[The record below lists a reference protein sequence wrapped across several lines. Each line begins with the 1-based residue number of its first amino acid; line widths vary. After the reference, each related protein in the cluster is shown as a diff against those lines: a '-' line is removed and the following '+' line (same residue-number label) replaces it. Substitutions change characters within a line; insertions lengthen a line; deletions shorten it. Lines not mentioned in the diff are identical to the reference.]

1 MPESTWLVKG
11 VRWTKSAALRDCPI
25 VYVTHTSSTP
35 AVAAGTL
42 DTQLSGCPLGYLT
55 KQESIAIPGVP
66 NLLIRSL
73 LNNQQF
79 YDPEDAALD
88 LGISSAFWSLF
99 GLLWPSG
106 SRLAERVALRP
117 VNADERILEIGCG
130 LALSSLVG
138 HRLGANITASDCHP
152 LAGEFLRE
160 NLRLN
165 ALSPMDYQHGHWGRH
180 TPQQQDPIVNT
191 KFDLIIGS
199 DILYER
205 DERGDLAHYIN
216 EHIED
221 HAEVWVVDPN
231 RGNRAHFHRNM
242 AAQGFALSEES
253 LDISATDH
261 EAAYKGRMLTYSR
274 D

>member
-1 MPESTWLVKG
+1 MS
-11 VRWTKSAALRDCPI
+11 VRWVASGTTRACPI
-25 VYVTHTSSTP
+25 VYLPHHTSTP
-35 AVAAGTL
+35 TL
-42 DTQLSGCPLGYLT
+42 GQNLPLTHVDDGYQT
-55 KQESIAIPGVP
+55 KHESIAVQGVP

-73 LNNQQF
+73 LDKQQF
-79 YDPEDAALD
+79 FDPEGAALA

-106 SRLAERVALRP
+106 SKLAERLAIRP
-117 VNADERILEIGCG
+117 VSAQERILELGCG
-130 LALSSLVG
+130 LALASLVG
-138 HRLGANITASDCHP
+138 HRRGANITASDCHP
-152 LAGEFLRE
+152 LAGQFLKE

-165 ALSPMDYQHGHWGRH
+165 NLGPMSYQHGQWGEH
-180 TPQQQDPIVNT
+180 AAQHQDPVVNS

-205 DERGDLAHYIN
+205 DEQGDLAQYIN
-216 EHIED
+216 DHMED

-242 AAQGFALSEES
+242 AAQGFTLSEET
-253 LDISATDH
+253 LDMTPTADV
-261 EAAYKGRMLTYSR
+261 AAYKGRMLTYSR

>member
-1 MPESTWLVKG
+1 M
-11 VRWTKSAALRDCPI
+11 
-25 VYVTHTSSTP
+25 P
-35 AVAAGTL
+35 AVVAGAMDSLQT
-42 DTQLSGCPLGYLT
+42 DSPQGYHT
-55 KQESIAIPGVP
+55 KQESIAIQGVP

-73 LNNQQF
+73 LDKQQF

-106 SRLAERVALRP
+106 SHLAMRMAQRP
-117 VNADERILEIGCG
+117 VDVHERILEIGCG

-138 HRLGANITASDCHP
+138 HRRGANITASDCHP
-152 LAGEFLRE
+152 LAGAFLRE
-160 NLRLN
+160 NLSLN
-165 ALSPMDYQHGHWGRH
+165 KLGPMAYRHGHWGEHHAQR
-180 TPQQQDPIVNT
+180 QDQVVNS

-231 RGNRAHFHRNM
+231 RGNRSHFHRNM
-242 AAQGFALSEES
+242 AAQGFALTEQA
-253 LDISATDH
+253 LDVTAT
-261 EAAYKGRMLTYSR
+261 ENEIAYKGKMLTYSR

>member
-1 MPESTWLVKG
+1 M
-11 VRWTKSAALRDCPI
+11 
-25 VYVTHTSSTP
+25 
-35 AVAAGTL
+35 
-42 DTQLSGCPLGYLT
+42 Q
-55 KQESIAIPGVP
+55 GVP

-73 LNNQQF
+73 LDKQQF
-79 YDPEDAALD
+79 FDPEGAALA

-106 SRLAERVALRP
+106 SQLAERIARRP
-117 VNADERILEIGCG
+117 VNANERILELGCG

-138 HRLGANITASDCHP
+138 HRRGANITASDCHP
-152 LAGEFLRE
+152 FAGEFLKE

-165 ALSPMDYQHGHWGRH
+165 DLGPMDYRHGHWGEH
-180 TPQQQDPIVNT
+180 ATQQQDLALNS

-205 DERGDLAHYIN
+205 DERGDLAHYISG
-216 EHIED
+216 HIED
-221 HAEVWVVDPN
+221 HSEVWVVDPN
-231 RGNRAHFHRNM
+231 RGNRSHFHRNM
-242 AAQGFALSEES
+242 AAQGFKLSEET
-253 LDISATDH
+253 LDISATGN

>member
-1 MPESTWLVKG
+1 MNVLLP
-11 VRWTKSAALRDCPI
+11 
-25 VYVTHTSSTP
+25 HT
-35 AVAAGTL
+35 
-42 DTQLSGCPLGYLT
+42 QHLGYQT
-55 KQESIAIPGVP
+55 KQESIAVQGVP

-73 LNNQQF
+73 LNKQQF
-79 YDPEDAALD
+79 YDPGNAALD

-106 SRLAERVALRP
+106 SRLAERMALRP
-117 VNADERILEIGCG
+117 VNVDERILELGCG
-130 LALSSLVG
+130 LGLASLVG
-138 HRLGANITASDCHP
+138 HRRGANITASDCHP

-165 ALSPMDYQHGHWGRH
+165 HLSPMRYQHGHWGQH
-180 TPQQQDPIVNT
+180 AAQQQDPAVSS

-205 DERGDLAHYIN
+205 DEQGDLANYI
-216 EHIED
+216 HQHMED

-242 AAQGFALSEES
+242 AAQGFALKEEC
-253 LDISATDH
+253 LDISATSD
-261 EAAYKGRMLTYSR
+261 ASAYKGRMLTYSR

>member
-1 MPESTWLVKG
+1 MDSLPTV
-11 VRWTKSAALRDCPI
+11 SAP
-25 VYVTHTSSTP
+25 
-35 AVAAGTL
+35 
-42 DTQLSGCPLGYLT
+42 GYLT
-55 KQESIAIPGVP
+55 KQESIAVHGVP
-66 NLLIRSL
+66 NLLVRSL
-73 LNNQQF
+73 LDKQQF
-79 YDPEDAALD
+79 YDPEDAALA

-106 SRLAERVALRP
+106 SRLAERLALRP
-117 VNADERILEIGCG
+117 VSTHERILEIGCG

-138 HRLGANITASDCHP
+138 HRRGANITASDCHP

-165 ALSPMDYQHGHWGRH
+165 KLSPMNYQHGHWGQH
-180 TPQQQDPIVNT
+180 SEQHQDPKVNSR
-191 KFDLIIGS
+191 FDLIIGS

-205 DERGDLAHYIN
+205 DEQGDLAHYIN
-216 EHIED
+216 EHLED

-242 AAQGFALSEES
+242 AAQGFTLSEETLKVGAS
-253 LDISATDH
+253 
-261 EAAYKGRMLTYSR
+261 EGKAAYQGRMLTYSR

>member
-1 MPESTWLVKG
+1 MNVLLPN
-11 VRWTKSAALRDCPI
+11 
-25 VYVTHTSSTP
+25 
-35 AVAAGTL
+35 
-42 DTQLSGCPLGYLT
+42 TQHLGYQT
-55 KQESIAIPGVP
+55 KQESIAVQGVP

-73 LNNQQF
+73 LNKQQF
-79 YDPEDAALD
+79 YDPGNAALD

-106 SRLAERVALRP
+106 SRLAERMALRP
-117 VNADERILEIGCG
+117 VNVDERILELGCG
-130 LALSSLVG
+130 LGLASLVG
-138 HRLGANITASDCHP
+138 HRRGANITASDCHP

-165 ALSPMDYQHGHWGRH
+165 QLSPMSYQHGHWGQH
-180 TPQQQDPIVNT
+180 AAQQQDPAVSS

-205 DERGDLAHYIN
+205 DEQGDLANYI
-216 EHIED
+216 HQHMED

-242 AAQGFALSEES
+242 AAQGFALKEEC
-253 LDISATDH
+253 LDISATSD
-261 EAAYKGRMLTYSR
+261 ASAYKGRMLTYSR

>member
-1 MPESTWLVKG
+1 M
-11 VRWTKSAALRDCPI
+11 R
-25 VYVTHTSSTP
+25 VTCTTTDAHRVCLNVHLP
-35 AVAAGTL
+35 HPPH
-42 DTQLSGCPLGYLT
+42 DGYQT
-55 KQESIAIPGVP
+55 KQESIAVQGVP
-66 NLLIRSL
+66 NLVIRSL
-73 LNNQQF
+73 LNKQQF
-79 YDPEDAALD
+79 HDPRNAALD

-106 SRLAERVALRP
+106 SRLAERMALRP
-117 VNADERILEIGCG
+117 VNADERILELGCG
-130 LALSSLVG
+130 LALASLVG
-138 HRLGANITASDCHP
+138 HRRGANITASDCHP

-165 ALSPMDYQHGHWGRH
+165 HLSPMNYQHGQWGEH
-180 TPQQQDPIVNT
+180 KPQIQDVAVNS

-231 RGNRAHFHRNM
+231 RGNRSHFHRNM
-242 AAQGFALSEES
+242 AAQGFLLSEEA
-253 LDISATDH
+253 LHITATDT

>member
-1 MPESTWLVKG
+1 MTPHSYTPAPAPLQSSVLL
-11 VRWTKSAALRDCPI
+11 SD
-25 VYVTHTSSTP
+25 STP
-35 AVAAGTL
+35 
-42 DTQLSGCPLGYLT
+42 GYLT
-55 KQESIAIPGVP
+55 KQESIAVNGVP
-66 NLLIRSL
+66 NLMIRSL
-73 LNNQQF
+73 LDNQQF
-79 YDPEDAALD
+79 YDPDDAALD

-106 SRLAERVALRP
+106 SHLAERMALRP
-117 VNADERILEIGCG
+117 VNTQERILEIGCG

-138 HRLGANITASDCHP
+138 HRRGANITASDCHP
-152 LAGEFLRE
+152 LASAFLKE

-165 ALSPMDYQHGHWGRH
+165 NLAPMAYKHGHWGQH
-180 TPQQQDPIVNT
+180 NDQQQDTTVDS

-205 DERGDLAHYIN
+205 DERGELAHYIN
-216 EHIED
+216 DHMED

-242 AAQGFALSEES
+242 AAQGFKLSEET
-253 LDISATDH
+253 LKVGATDG
-261 EAAYKGRMLTYSR
+261 EAAYQGRMLTYSR

>member
-1 MPESTWLVKG
+1 MS
-11 VRWTKSAALRDCPI
+11 VRWIELGTTRACPI
-25 VYVTHTSSTP
+25 VYLPHHTSTP
-35 AVAAGTL
+35 
-42 DTQLSGCPLGYLT
+42 SLGLNAPPSNCAFGYQI
-55 KQESIAIPGVP
+55 KHESIAVLGVP

-73 LNNQQF
+73 LNKQQF
-79 YDPEDAALD
+79 FDPEGAAQA

-106 SRLAERVALRP
+106 SKLAERLATRP
-117 VNADERILEIGCG
+117 VIAQERILELGCG
-130 LALSSLVG
+130 LALASLVG
-138 HRLGANITASDCHP
+138 HRRGANITASDCHP
-152 LAGEFLRE
+152 LAGEFLKE

-165 ALSPMDYQHGHWGRH
+165 NLSPMSYQHGQWGEH
-180 TPQQQDPIVNT
+180 AAQQQDPVVNS

-231 RGNRAHFHRNM
+231 RGNRSHFHRNM
-242 AAQGFALSEES
+242 AAQGFSLSEET
-253 LDISATDH
+253 LVMSATQT
-261 EAAYKGRMLTYSR
+261 EAAYKGRMLTYLR

>member
-1 MPESTWLVKG
+1 MPADAGAMDSLPTV
-11 VRWTKSAALRDCPI
+11 SAP
-25 VYVTHTSSTP
+25 
-35 AVAAGTL
+35 
-42 DTQLSGCPLGYLT
+42 GYLT
-55 KQESIAIPGVP
+55 KQESIAVHGVP
-66 NLLIRSL
+66 NLLVRSL
-73 LNNQQF
+73 LDKQQF
-79 YDPEDAALD
+79 YDPEDAALA

-106 SRLAERVALRP
+106 SRLAERLALRP
-117 VNADERILEIGCG
+117 VSTHERILEIGCG

-138 HRLGANITASDCHP
+138 HRRGANITASDCHP

-165 ALSPMDYQHGHWGRH
+165 KLSPMNYQHGHWGQH
-180 TPQQQDPIVNT
+180 SEQHQDPKVNSR
-191 KFDLIIGS
+191 FDLIIGS

-205 DERGDLAHYIN
+205 DEQGDLAHYIN
-216 EHIED
+216 EHLED

-242 AAQGFALSEES
+242 AAQGFRLREEV
-253 LDISATDH
+253 LDISAT
-261 EAAYKGRMLTYSR
+261 ETQAAYKGRMLTYLR

>member
-1 MPESTWLVKG
+1 VPQPLTPE
-11 VRWTKSAALRDCPI
+11 
-25 VYVTHTSSTP
+25 TSSLQAP
-35 AVAAGTL
+35 
-42 DTQLSGCPLGYLT
+42 GYET
-55 KQESIAIPGVP
+55 KQESIPILGVS

-73 LNNQQF
+73 LNKQQF
-79 YDPEDAALD
+79 HDPLNAAHD

-106 SRLAERVALRP
+106 SRLAERMALRP
-117 VNADERILEIGCG
+117 VANERILEIGCG
-130 LALSSLVG
+130 LGLASLVG
-138 HRLGANITASDCHP
+138 HRRGANITASDCHP
-152 LAGEFLRE
+152 LAGEFLKA

-165 ALSPMDYQHGHWGRH
+165 KLGPMNYRHGHWGH
-180 TPQQQDPIVNT
+180 HQAQTQDTEVDG

-205 DERGDLAHYIN
+205 DERGELAHYIN
-216 EHIED
+216 DHLED

-242 AAQGFALSEES
+242 TQQGFTVHEES
-253 LDISATDH
+253 LWM
-261 EAAYKGRMLTYSR
+261 EAQEHQVAYKGRMLTYSR

>member
-1 MPESTWLVKG
+1 MPTA
-11 VRWTKSAALRDCPI
+11 SAGAQDSLNP
-25 VYVTHTSSTP
+25 SSP
-35 AVAAGTL
+35 
-42 DTQLSGCPLGYLT
+42 PGYQT
-55 KQESIAIPGVP
+55 KQESIAVQGVP

-73 LNNQQF
+73 LNKQQF
-79 YDPEDAALD
+79 YDPENAASD

-106 SRLAERVALRP
+106 SRLAERLALRH
-117 VNADERILEIGCG
+117 VNAEERILELGCG

-138 HRLGANITASDCHP
+138 HRRGANITASDCHP

-165 ALSPMDYQHGHWGRH
+165 QLSPMDYRHGHWGTH
-180 TPQQQDPIVNT
+180 SAQQQDTAVNS

-216 EHIED
+216 EHMED

-231 RGNRAHFHRNM
+231 RGNRAHFHRHM
-242 AAQGFALSEES
+242 AAQGFSLSEEAI
-253 LDISATDH
+253 DISATDTA
-261 EAAYKGRMLTYSR
+261 AAYKGRMLTYAR

>member
-1 MPESTWLVKG
+1 M
-11 VRWTKSAALRDCPI
+11 RLRSSPSGTTRAYLI
-25 VYVTHTSSTP
+25 VYLTHNTATP
-35 AVAAGTL
+35 TPTAGHLNTP
-42 DTQLSGCPLGYLT
+42 QAENPVGYFT
-55 KQESIAIPGVP
+55 KQESIAIQGVP

-73 LNNQQF
+73 LNKQQF
-79 YDPEDAALD
+79 YDPDDAALA

-106 SRLAERVALRP
+106 SRLAERIALRP
-117 VNADERILEIGCG
+117 VDVNERILELGCG

-138 HRLGANITASDCHP
+138 HRRGANITASDCHP
-152 LAGEFLRE
+152 LAGAFLRE

-165 ALSPMDYQHGHWGRH
+165 HLSAMDYRHGHWGTH
-180 TPQQQDPIVNT
+180 AAQQQDLHVNS

-205 DERGDLAHYIN
+205 DEQGDLAHYIN
-216 EHIED
+216 AHMED

-242 AAQGFALSEES
+242 AAQGFSLSEEV
-253 LDISATDH
+253 LDISATEH
-261 EAAYKGRMLTYSR
+261 QAAYKGRMLTYSR